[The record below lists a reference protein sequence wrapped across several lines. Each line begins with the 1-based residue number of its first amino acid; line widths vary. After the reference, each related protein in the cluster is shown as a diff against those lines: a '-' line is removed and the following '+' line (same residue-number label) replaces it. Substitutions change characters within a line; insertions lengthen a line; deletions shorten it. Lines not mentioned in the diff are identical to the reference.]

1 VQIEK
6 TRALSHKK
14 LTITSAMPSPLAN
27 DGIKKI
33 VGPSFEM
40 NKFYRPATRGNLM
53 MQSKKT
59 NFE

>member
-1 VQIEK
+1 
-6 TRALSHKK
+6 
-14 LTITSAMPSPLAN
+14 MPSPLTN

-40 NKFYRPATRGNLM
+40 NKFYRPPTRGNVM